1 MVFPSLRV
9 HEPNPA
15 GLEVH
20 PDLAGYRVS
29 PTAFFQNAIL
39 RDAKKL
45 RKLKKR
51 RKC

>member
-29 PTAFFQNAIL
+29 PTAFFRNAIL
-39 RDAKKL
+39 RDA
-45 RKLKKR
+45 RKATQIEETP
-51 RKC
+51 